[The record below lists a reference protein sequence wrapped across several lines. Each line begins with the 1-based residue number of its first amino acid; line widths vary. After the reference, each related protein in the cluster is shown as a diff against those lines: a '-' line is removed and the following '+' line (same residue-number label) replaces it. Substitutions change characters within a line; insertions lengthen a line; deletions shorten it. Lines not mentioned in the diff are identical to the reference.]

1 MRTVSAVVLVMSA
14 LVQSRNQP
22 YVGTWTAEQGGQ
34 SHVRLELTA
43 ANDTLGGRISLA
55 NIHIDPRGDV
65 GEILSALGEPTPL
78 FDLAWRNQTLTFAR
92 KEGDNI
98 DRFEMTL
105 IGDGRADLR
114 FVPSEADRQE
124 LAADGIPEPKPF
136 RLTRVAQ

>member
-1 MRTVSAVVLVMSA
+1 MVAMALDPLGHHPRHLRLVLRAVFLVDETVADGLLPAKPLWRTS
-14 LVQSRNQP
+14 
-22 YVGTWTAEQGGQ
+22 
-34 SHVRLELTA
+34 
-43 ANDTLGGRISLA
+43 
-55 NIHIDPRGDV
+55 DPPEDL
-65 GEILSALGEPTPL
+65 INPL

-136 RLTRVAQ
+136 RLTRIAQ